1 MKRREFLTLLGAA
14 MASTTPLSALAQQP
28 AAPVV
33 GILSGTNREPR
44 RVGAVQ
50 QGLAE
55 AGYTEGRNVALEYRF
70 AEGRFER
77 LPDLAADLVQRG
89 VAVIVA
95 MQSAAAPQAAKAVT
109 SSIPI
114 VFSIGGDPVKLGLV
128 ASLNRPGGNVT
139 GATFLV
145 NTLAAKRLEL
155 LRELVPA
162 GSGVGLLFNPKNPA
176 SGPEKDD
183 VLAAARQL
191 HLEIHAESAGSESE
205 IERGL
210 RSLGREA
217 RQRGHLRRRCSLQ
230 QSPRQLIAL
239 AERHRLPTMYFYR
252 AFAEAGG
259 LISYGG
265 FDTDAYRLAGVYA
278 GRILK
283 GEKPADLP
291 VQQSTRVE
299 LVVNLRTAKAQGVTI
314 PATLLARAEEVIE

>member
-1 MKRREFLTLLGAA
+1 MQRREFLTVLGAA
-14 MASTTPLSALAQQP
+14 TASTTPLSVFAQQP
-28 AAPVV
+28 AVPVV

-44 RVGAVQ
+44 LVGAIQ

-55 AGYTEGRNVALEYRF
+55 VGYAEGRNVALEYRF

-77 LPDLAADLVQRG
+77 LPELAADLVRRG
-89 VAVIVA
+89 AAVIVA
-95 MQSAAAPQAAKAVT
+95 MQSAAAPQAAKAAT

-128 ASLNRPGGNVT
+128 ASLNQPGGNVP

-155 LRELVPA
+155 PRELVPA
-162 GSGVGLLFNPKNPA
+162 DSTIGLLFNPKNPA

-191 HLEIHAESAGSESE
+191 HLEILAESAGSESE
-205 IERGL
+205 IDAAF
-210 RSLGREA
+210 A
-217 RQRGHLRRRCSLQ
+217 RFVEKRVSAVTFAADAVYNSRRA
-230 QSPRQLIAL
+230 QLIAL
-239 AERHRLPTMYFYR
+239 AARHRLPTMYFYR

-265 FDTDAYRLAGVYA
+265 FDTDAYRLAGAYA

-299 LVVNLRTAKAQGVTI
+299 LVVNLKTAKAQGVTV
-314 PATLLARAEEVIE
+314 PTMLSARADEVIE

>member
-14 MASTTPLSALAQQP
+14 TASATPLSALAQQP

-44 RVGAVQ
+44 LVGAIQ

-128 ASLNRPGGNVT
+128 ASLNQPGGNVT

-162 GSGVGLLFNPKNPA
+162 GSTIGLLFNPKNPA

-205 IERGL
+205 IDAAF
-210 RSLGREA
+210 A
-217 RQRGHLRRRCSLQ
+217 RFVEKRVSAVTFAADAVYNSRRA
-230 QSPRQLIAL
+230 QLIAL
-239 AERHRLPTMYFYR
+239 AERHKLPTMYFYR

-283 GEKPADLP
+283 GERPADLP

-299 LVVNLRTAKAQGVTI
+299 LVVNLRTAKAQGVTV
-314 PATLLARAEEVIE
+314 PTTLLARAEEVIE

>member
-28 AAPVV
+28 AVPVV

-44 RVGAVQ
+44 LVGDVQ
-50 QGLAE
+50 QGFAE

-162 GSGVGLLFNPKNPA
+162 GSGGGVFFNPKNQA
-176 SGPEKDD
+176 CGAEKDD
-183 VLAAARQL
+183 GVAAARPL
-191 HLEIHAESAGSESE
+191 HLEIHAESAGRGTE
-205 IERGL
+205 IH
-210 RSLGREA
+210 A
-217 RQRGHLRRRCSLQ
+217 
-230 QSPRQLIAL
+230 
-239 AERHRLPTMYFYR
+239 
-252 AFAEAGG
+252 AFA
-259 LISYGG
+259 
-265 FDTDAYRLAGVYA
+265 RLA
-278 GRILK
+278 
-283 GEKPADLP
+283 
-291 VQQSTRVE
+291 
-299 LVVNLRTAKAQGVTI
+299 
-314 PATLLARAEEVIE
+314 

>member
-28 AAPVV
+28 AVPVV

-44 RVGAVQ
+44 LVGAVQ

-139 GATFLV
+139 
-145 NTLAAKRLEL
+145 
-155 LRELVPA
+155 
-162 GSGVGLLFNPKNPA
+162 
-176 SGPEKDD
+176 
-183 VLAAARQL
+183 
-191 HLEIHAESAGSESE
+191 HAESAGSESE
-205 IERGL
+205 IDAAF
-210 RSLGREA
+210 A
-217 RQRGHLRRRCSLQ
+217 RLVEKRVSAVTFAADAVYNSRRA
-230 QSPRQLIAL
+230 QLIAL

-299 LVVNLRTAKAQGVTI
+299 LVVNLRTAKAQGVTV
-314 PATLLARAEEVIE
+314 PTTLLARAEEVIE

>member
-14 MASTTPLSALAQQP
+14 TASTTPLSALAQQP
-28 AAPVV
+28 AMPVV

-44 RVGAVQ
+44 LVGAIQ

-55 AGYTEGRNVALEYRF
+55 SGYTEGRNVALEYRF

-77 LPDLAADLVQRG
+77 LPELAADLVQRG

-128 ASLNRPGGNVT
+128 ASLNQPGGNVT

-162 GSGVGLLFNPKNPA
+162 GATIGLLFNPKNPA

-183 VLAAARQL
+183 VLAAAREL
-191 HLEIHAESAGSESE
+191 HLEIHAETAGSESE
-205 IERGL
+205 IDAAF
-210 RSLGREA
+210 A
-217 RQRGHLRRRCSLQ
+217 RFVEKPVSAVTFAADAVYNSRRA
-230 QSPRQLIAL
+230 QLVAL
-239 AERHRLPTMYFYR
+239 AARHKLPTMYFYR

-299 LVVNLRTAKAQGVTI
+299 LVVNLKTAKAQGVTI
-314 PATLLARAEEVIE
+314 PTLLLARAEEVIE